1 MPAYPTCPRS
11 LSPGVLLG
19 PPGPR
24 FTPVPSKSA
33 RECIRHVGGVRVCV
47 CSGVHRFL
55 SRPSCISCRPSPFAI
70 LGKCYARPPFG
81 PGSQDQGRLHIRFAL
96 SLKDLE
102 QMQQKD
108 WRLGLP
114 GAGHQLVTTSN
125 YIRKTGF
132 RDVRRKRCNSCT
144 ACYTCE
150 RARGEG
156 GCAADRRGRGW
167 G

>member
-1 MPAYPTCPRS
+1 MPSIALTRGVAGTAWSAVYSRPLQISPRVYQTC
-11 LSPGVLLG
+11 GWC
-19 PPGPR
+19 
-24 FTPVPSKSA
+24 A
-33 RECIRHVGGVRVCV
+33 CVCV
-47 CSGVHRFL
+47 LRYTVHRFL

-70 LGKCYARPPFG
+70 LGKCCARPPFG

-156 GCAADRRGRGW
+156 GCAADRRGRG
-167 G
+167 GG